1 MPMRKLKELLDNRNA
16 HYVAV
21 THTPAYTAQEIA
33 ARAHIPG
40 QELAKT
46 VIIKIDG
53 KMAMAV
59 LPANFKVDF
68 DQLKRALG
76 TDDVEMAREEEFK
89 YLFPECEIG
98 AMPPFGNLFGMDT
111 YVAECLARD
120 EHISF
125 NAGTHRELIRLPYK
139 EYEELVQPKII
150 NFTIQMH

>member
-1 MPMRKLKELLDNRNA
+1 MPMRKLKELLDNRQA
-16 HYVAV
+16 RYVAIA
-21 THTPAYTAQEIA
+21 HTPAYTAQEIA

-46 VIIKIDG
+46 VIIKVDG
-53 KMAMAV
+53 KIAMAV

-76 TDDVEMAREEEFK
+76 TDDVELAREEEFK

-98 AMPPFGNLFGMDT
+98 AMPPFGNLFGMET
-111 YVAECLARD
+111 YVAECLTRD
-120 EHISF
+120 EHIAF

-139 EYEELVQPKII
+139 EYDELVQPKII
-150 NFTIQMH
+150 NFTVQMH